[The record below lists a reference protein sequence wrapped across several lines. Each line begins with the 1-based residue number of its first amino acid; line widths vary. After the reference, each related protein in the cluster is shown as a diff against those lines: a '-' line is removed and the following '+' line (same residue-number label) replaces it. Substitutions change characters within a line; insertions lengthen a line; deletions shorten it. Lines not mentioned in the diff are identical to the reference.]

1 MNATASREIGRS
13 TPGEAIEWRHA
24 RLAMLAYLTL
34 VMYVYRDTALSMV
47 EIWSRSDTFTHCF
60 LIVPISLWLIWRR
73 RQSLARMRPQVDPSA
88 LFVLAL
94 AGSAWLVGE
103 LGSINALT
111 QFSLVALI
119 VLGVPVILGYRI
131 AIAIA
136 YPLAFLFF
144 AVPFG
149 EFVMPQMMEWTADV
163 TVLALRA
170 SGIPVFREGLQFVI
184 PTGNWSVVEACSGV
198 RYLIASFTVGTLF
211 AYLNYRSTTRR
222 LVFTAIS
229 ILVPVVANWM
239 RAYFIVMLGHLS
251 SNRLAVGVDHLIYG
265 WVFFGVVIMIM
276 FAIGARWSEDPA
288 EEPNP
293 EPRLLQ
299 HERPR
304 LAVLLPVTALI
315 AGAMTALPN
324 MLGAWIS
331 AKESK
336 TGVILG
342 LQANVADWRVEG
354 MPLAPLR
361 PAFENPSAEQHIT
374 FKRGD
379 EAVGLYLAFF
389 RNQGLGR
396 KMVSSNSVLV
406 TNQDPLWAQV
416 AGGSREVPIAGK
428 LVPMKVAELRGGA
441 LQTAAYAGRWIA
453 WQVYWIDGHWT
464 ASEGM
469 AKAYTVWSRLLGRGD
484 DSAIVVMYGAKGS
497 KDPNVFLD
505 NFAAAALPAI
515 EAALRKAQASR

>member
-13 TPGEAIEWRHA
+13 TPDEAIEWRHA

-331 AKESK
+331 A
-336 TGVILG
+336 
-342 LQANVADWRVEG
+342 
-354 MPLAPLR
+354 
-361 PAFENPSAEQHIT
+361 
-374 FKRGD
+374 
-379 EAVGLYLAFF
+379 
-389 RNQGLGR
+389 
-396 KMVSSNSVLV
+396 
-406 TNQDPLWAQV
+406 
-416 AGGSREVPIAGK
+416 
-428 LVPMKVAELRGGA
+428 
-441 LQTAAYAGRWIA
+441 
-453 WQVYWIDGHWT
+453 
-464 ASEGM
+464 
-469 AKAYTVWSRLLGRGD
+469 
-484 DSAIVVMYGAKGS
+484 
-497 KDPNVFLD
+497 
-505 NFAAAALPAI
+505 
-515 EAALRKAQASR
+515 